1 MTQDGKGWLE
11 GQVALVTGGAS
22 GIGRG
27 IVDVFVGQGARVGVL
42 DLSQEGLQA
51 LRSRYGQRVL
61 PMVGDATLWED
72 NRRAVAETLA
82 AFGRLDTLVCSVGLF
97 DYYVTLQDV
106 PAERL
111 SDAFDEIFA
120 VNVKS
125 YLLSAK
131 AALPALQ
138 QSEGSIIFTVSSAG
152 FYTGGSGFLYGAT
165 KWALR
170 GLVSLLACELAPR
183 VRVNGVAP
191 GGTTRTRLRGLRSL
205 GQDVSAD
212 QVEGRDER
220 IRASNP
226 LRALPT
232 PEDHAWACVY
242 LACKRLS
249 GVVTGV
255 IINTD
260 GGLGA
265 APPGRPLP

>member
-1 MTQDGKGWLE
+1 MSQDTGRWLE
-11 GQVALVTGGAS
+11 GYVALVTGGAS

-27 IVDVFVGQGARVGVL
+27 IVDLFVRQGAQVAVL
-42 DLSQEGLQA
+42 DLWRQGLAEVQA
-51 LRSRYGQRVL
+51 AHGGQVL
-61 PMVGDATLWED
+61 PLPGDATRWED
-72 NRRAVAETLA
+72 NQRAVAETMA
-82 AFGRLDTLVCSVGLF
+82 AFGRLDTLVCSVGRY
-97 DYYVTLQDV
+97 DYYLSLPDI

-111 SDAFDEIFA
+111 SEAFDEIFA

-131 AALPALQ
+131 AALPHLQ
-138 QSEGSIIFTVSSAG
+138 QWEGSIIFNVSSAG

-170 GLVSLLACELAPR
+170 GLVSLLAYELAPR

-191 GGTTRTRLRGLRSL
+191 GGTTGTRLQGLRSL
-205 GQDVSAD
+205 GQHLSAD
-212 QVEGRDER
+212 QVAGRDER

-226 LRALPT
+226 LHVLPR
-232 PEDHAWACVY
+232 PEDHAWACLY
-242 LACKRLS
+242 LACRRLS

-260 GGLGA
+260 GGLGS
-265 APPGRPLP
+265 APPGRPLS

>member
-1 MTQDGKGWLE
+1 MTRDGTGWLE
-11 GQVALVTGGAS
+11 GHVALVTGGAS

-42 DLSQEGLQA
+42 DLSREGLQT
-51 LRSRYGQRVL
+51 LRSVHGERVL
-61 PMVGDATLWED
+61 PLHGDATVWED
-72 NRRAVAETLA
+72 NRRAVAETVA
-82 AFGRLDTLVCSVGLF
+82 AYGRLDTLVCSVGLF
-97 DYYVTLQDV
+97 DYYARLQDV

-111 SDAFDEIFA
+111 PDAFDEIFA

-131 AALPALQ
+131 AALPALLE
-138 QSEGSIIFTVSSAG
+138 SEGSIIFNVSSSG

-183 VRVNGVAP
+183 VRVNGIAP
-191 GGTTRTRLRGLRSL
+191 GGTTRTRLRGLQSL
-205 GQDVSAD
+205 GQDISAD
-212 QVEGRDER
+212 QVQGRDER

-226 LRALPT
+226 MRVVPT

-242 LACKRLS
+242 LACKQLS

-265 APPGRPLP
+265 APPGRALS